1 MKILIVGGTS
11 SLGCA
16 LKPVLSEIGEVITA
30 GRKECDIRLDLND
43 PIEKITLPNNIDAVI
58 HTAAHFGGKTVEEI
72 LEAENVNVLGTLK
85 LCQAAVQAKAKHFI
99 LISSMFSCLN
109 KNSEYYNIYALSKKH
124 SEEIAHFYCS
134 LHSLP
139 LTILRPSQIYGN
151 KENFRR
157 HQPFFY
163 MMIDKAENGED
174 ITIYGSNDALRN
186 YIYIDDLVKIIEKVV
201 QNKIEGIYSCMYP
214 IDLTYSQIAKAAIL
228 AFNSKGRIFFLK
240 NKPDIPNN
248 IFEKDGSL
256 YKKIGFY
263 PQISIKDGMKKI
275 ILYRKSV
282 HL

>member
-1 MKILIVGGTS
+1 
-11 SLGCA
+11 
-16 LKPVLSEIGEVITA
+16 
-30 GRKECDIRLDLND
+30 
-43 PIEKITLPNNIDAVI
+43 
-58 HTAAHFGGKTVEEI
+58 
-72 LEAENVNVLGTLK
+72 
-85 LCQAAVQAKAKHFI
+85 
-99 LISSMFSCLN
+99 
-109 KNSEYYNIYALSKKH
+109 
-124 SEEIAHFYCS
+124 
-134 LHSLP
+134 
-139 LTILRPSQIYGN
+139 
-151 KENFRR
+151 
-157 HQPFFY
+157 

>member
-109 KNSEYYNIYALSKKH
+109 KNSAFLILP
-124 SEEIAHFYCS
+124 I
-134 LHSLP
+134 HSLP
-139 LTILRPSQIYGN
+139 VGLI
-151 KENFRR
+151 F
-157 HQPFFY
+157 
-163 MMIDKAENGED
+163 
-174 ITIYGSNDALRN
+174 
-186 YIYIDDLVKIIEKVV
+186 II
-201 QNKIEGIYSCMYP
+201 
-214 IDLTYSQIAKAAIL
+214 
-228 AFNSKGRIFFLK
+228 
-240 NKPDIPNN
+240 
-248 IFEKDGSL
+248 
-256 YKKIGFY
+256 
-263 PQISIKDGMKKI
+263 
-275 ILYRKSV
+275 
-282 HL
+282 